1 MLDADGRVRSSAAPA
16 RVSNLKQQL
25 IDQFQRE
32 GELLLALQSLRQAD
46 RFQQQR
52 QHLRLQQHRRSAQG
66 LMAAGGGV
74 GAGAQQGD
82 LLHCAQG
89 SSGCQSG

>member
-1 MLDADGRVRSSAAPA
+1 MDILLW
-16 RVSNLKQQL
+16 VSLGQGGTVL
-25 IDQFQRE
+25 FLGVVAGPGGHLGVE
-32 GELLLALQSLRQAD
+32 AEQAS
-46 RFQQQR
+46 Q
-52 QHLRLQQHRRSAQG
+52 QG

-82 LLHCAQG
+82 LLHLAQG